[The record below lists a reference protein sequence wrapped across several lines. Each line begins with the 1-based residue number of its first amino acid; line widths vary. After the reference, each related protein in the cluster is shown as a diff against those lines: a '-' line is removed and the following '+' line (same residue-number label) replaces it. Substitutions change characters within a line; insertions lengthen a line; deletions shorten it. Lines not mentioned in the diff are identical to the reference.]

1 MKIKTYLTIIHYI
14 YIYINQVKL
23 LLIKILYKIYIFV
36 SYYKIRNIK
45 KII

>member
-1 MKIKTYLTIIHYI
+1 MKIKTYLTIIHL
-14 YIYINQVKL
+14 NQVKL

>member
-1 MKIKTYLTIIHYI
+1 MKIKTYLTIIH